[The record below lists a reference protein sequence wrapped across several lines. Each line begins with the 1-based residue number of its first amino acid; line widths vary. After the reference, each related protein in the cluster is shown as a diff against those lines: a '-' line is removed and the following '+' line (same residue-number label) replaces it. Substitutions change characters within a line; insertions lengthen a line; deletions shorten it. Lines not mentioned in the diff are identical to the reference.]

1 MSVNGSAIAIY
12 KATENRFDKALR
24 SPIVMTPARSLTV
37 QDMLRLALPLGTQV
51 LAGRDGL
58 ARLVSWPSVLQT
70 RPPAFPDL
78 VGQELALLTL
88 DSLRL
93 VSDKLTLANLVTD
106 LAESNVSAIA
116 FTGKFDPT
124 SEAAIAPMQAAD
136 LHGVPLL
143 LLPPGTP
150 LLTLE
155 QTIVRVLVGP
165 PPDVD
170 ARSFQLYEQLLR
182 LFTENRG
189 LDALVAAIAD
199 ATGRTV
205 VVQDKRL
212 DTLAAAGPICH
223 TAVWPQIETQLTN
236 AELLPPLFLNREAVA
251 QITPDPARIELL
263 LEASAIVPDSS
274 LKKPISAHWLV
285 VPIVANL
292 LGRGFFSLLVTSDEG
307 GFDALDMQFV
317 QRGAAICALEMAKAK
332 AIREEKKR
340 VQGGLLEQL
349 LSGALSAEQAMRQ
362 LSRLGH
368 QPQDRG
374 YAALAAA
381 WVQTGTISPPSARR
395 LETMFNEQVSSHN
408 LDALVQVIDDGVVIF
423 CHAEGDALT
432 LRKTAPRAIRQLAD
446 TIQERAR
453 IQFPH
458 VLLAIGMGRPVRVI
472 DDWRSSYQEA
482 LAAQR
487 MAAQWRI
494 ETPTFFGDLG
504 VYRLLSLLIEQ
515 PELRSF
521 YRETLGELASDR
533 YTNDEFLKTLETFFE
548 EDGNLSQTAKKLN
561 IHRNTLLYRMDRI
574 GQIGSFDLTNPETRL
589 AVHLAL
595 KIRRLINAPI
605 ESR

>member
-1 MSVNGSAIAIY
+1 
-12 KATENRFDKALR
+12 
-24 SPIVMTPARSLTV
+24 MTPARSLTV

-58 ARLVSWPSVLQT
+58 GRLVSWPSVLQT

-93 VSDKLTLANLVTD
+93 VSDKLTLAALIAD
-106 LAESNVSAIA
+106 LSESNVAAVA
-116 FTGKFDPT
+116 FSGKFDPVSDT
-124 SEAAIAPMQAAD
+124 ALNALQAAD
-136 LHGVPLL
+136 QGGIPLL

-150 LLTLE
+150 LLALE
-155 QTIVRVLVGP
+155 QNIVRVLVGP
-165 PPDVD
+165 PPEV
-170 ARSFQLYEQLLR
+170 ATRSIQVYEQLLR

-212 DTLAAAGPICH
+212 DTLAAAGPLCH
-223 TAVWPQIETQLTN
+223 GPLWPRIEAQLTQTT
-236 AELLPPLFLNREAVA
+236 LLPPAFLNREAVA
-251 QITPDPARIELL
+251 QSTPEPARIALSL
-263 LEASAIVPDSS
+263 SAPGDPSAAASDPDGVQ
-274 LKKPISAHWLV
+274 WLV

-292 LGRGFFSLLVTSDEG
+292 LGRGFCSLLTSAEEG
-307 GFDALDMQFV
+307 GFNALDLEFL

-349 LSGALSAEQAMRQ
+349 LSGALSPEQAMRQ
-362 LSRLGH
+362 LARLGH
-368 QPQDRG
+368 SAQDRG
-374 YAALAAA
+374 YGALAAA
-381 WVQTGTISPPSARR
+381 WVQTGNVTPPSARR

-408 LDALVQVIDDGVVIF
+408 LDALVQVIDDGVVVF

-453 IQFPH
+453 IQFPQT
-458 VLLAIGMGRPVRVI
+458 LLAIGLGRPVRTI

-494 ETPTFFGDLG
+494 EPPTFFGDLG

-533 YTNDEFLKTLETFFE
+533 YSNDEFLKTLETFFE

-574 GQIGSFDLTNPETRL
+574 AQIGSFDLANPETRL

-595 KIRRLINAPI
+595 KIRRLINAPV
-605 ESR
+605 ESGTHSR

>member
-1 MSVNGSAIAIY
+1 
-12 KATENRFDKALR
+12 
-24 SPIVMTPARSLTV
+24 
-37 QDMLRLALPLGTQV
+37 
-51 LAGRDGL
+51 
-58 ARLVSWPSVLQT
+58 
-70 RPPAFPDL
+70 
-78 VGQELALLTL
+78 
-88 DSLRL
+88 
-93 VSDKLTLANLVTD
+93 
-106 LAESNVSAIA
+106 
-116 FTGKFDPT
+116 
-124 SEAAIAPMQAAD
+124 
-136 LHGVPLL
+136 
-143 LLPPGTP
+143 
-150 LLTLE
+150 
-155 QTIVRVLVGP
+155 
-165 PPDVD
+165 
-170 ARSFQLYEQLLR
+170 
-182 LFTENRG
+182 
-189 LDALVAAIAD
+189 
-199 ATGRTV
+199 
-205 VVQDKRL
+205 
-212 DTLAAAGPICH
+212 
-223 TAVWPQIETQLTN
+223 
-236 AELLPPLFLNREAVA
+236 
-251 QITPDPARIELL
+251 
-263 LEASAIVPDSS
+263 
-274 LKKPISAHWLV
+274 
-285 VPIVANL
+285 
-292 LGRGFFSLLVTSDEG
+292 
-307 GFDALDMQFV
+307 
-317 QRGAAICALEMAKAK
+317 
-332 AIREEKKR
+332 
-340 VQGGLLEQL
+340 
-349 LSGALSAEQAMRQ
+349 
-362 LSRLGH
+362 
-368 QPQDRG
+368 
-374 YAALAAA
+374 
-381 WVQTGTISPPSARR
+381 
-395 LETMFNEQVSSHN
+395 MFNEQVSSHN